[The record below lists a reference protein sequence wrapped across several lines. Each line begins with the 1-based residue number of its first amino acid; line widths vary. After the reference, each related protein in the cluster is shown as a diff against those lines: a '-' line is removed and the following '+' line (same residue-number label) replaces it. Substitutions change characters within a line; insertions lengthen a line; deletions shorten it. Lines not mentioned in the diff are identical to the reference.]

1 MRVVLLESAESLNPD
16 HFESPDQ
23 AVLLDLR
30 SGEEDENR
38 ARIRSIGD
46 VSSAMAL
53 VCLCQAPGQLRD
65 FEAVIHLVDEFVFA
79 DALSSEELP
88 ARITHAILRRGRERG
103 LLHEQSLLHSLL
115 ENIPDSIY
123 FKDRQSR
130 FTKVNKAMLR
140 SYGRSATDL
149 VGRSDFDLFTAEH
162 AQPAFDDEKH
172 IIETGESIV
181 GKIEKETLTDGGI
194 RWAST
199 TKVPLR
205 DSRNQIIGTMGISRD
220 ITELKEAQDQ
230 LTREQALLQTIVH
243 HALAGIF
250 VKDRSGRYILV
261 NQRHADYLGNKDPEA
276 IKGRTIFDF
285 FNADMAE
292 MIDSVDRQIMDS
304 GEGREGM
311 VDYRTVEGRPE
322 KWLLTSKVPLKDEFG
337 NCNGLVG
344 ISIDITRQ
352 KETER
357 ALKEAIKNLED
368 TKLQL
373 IESEKLKTVG
383 RMAAGV
389 AHEVK
394 NPLNVI
400 ALGTDYLRRKIKE
413 PPAIVEIIDD
423 MTAAIERAN
432 GVIFELLD
440 YSAPHEVNMRPTDMN
455 AVIRQVLGLLRHNF
469 KEAKVEVTAELE
481 EELPEIA
488 AEVSKIEQV
497 FVNLFLNAIAAMDE
511 GGELTVRSFSHRMSS
526 TGSNVS
532 SQMTERFRIGDRIVS
547 VEVIDSGRGIRDED
561 VSKLFDPFFSTKS
574 TGEGTGLG
582 LSVTRSIV
590 EMHRGLITLQNRP
603 EGFGALA
610 RLSFPLD
617 DNTHV

>member
-1 MRVVLLESAESLNPD
+1 MVLLESAESLNPD